1 MADIELKSME
11 RYYPEHLNA
20 GDTIGII
27 APSGPVD
34 RELVRRGVRF
44 LEEMGLRVKLGRNVF
59 SKKQYLAGDDQK
71 RAEDLMEMFADSEVK
86 AIISARGGY
95 GCLRIMKYID
105 FKIIKNNPKIFVG
118 YSDLTILL
126 NNFFKKTGLVT
137 FHGPMLRQITEQD
150 KLTVNIF
157 RQILFGEIKVL
168 TCKTPE
174 LKIVKRGKEK
184 GALIGGCLSVILST
198 LGTDYE
204 PLWDNSILFFEDV
217 DEPLYRIDRMLTQL
231 KLSGRLGKIRGLIVG
246 KIKGIKNEDL
256 ASLLK
261 EILADLVIPAVLNFP
276 AGHQLPNLTL
286 PVGAT
291 VHLNADVPS
300 VTVELYE

>member
-11 RYYPEHLNA
+11 RYYPEHLKE

-34 RELVRRGVRF
+34 RELVRRGIRF
-44 LEEMGLRVKLGRNVF
+44 LEEMGLRVKLGRHLF
-59 SKKQYLAGDDQK
+59 SKKQYLAGEDQE
-71 RAEDLMEMFADSEVK
+71 RAEDLMEMFADRNVK
-86 AIISARGGY
+86 GIISARGGY

-118 YSDLTILL
+118 YSDLTVLL

-150 KLTVNIF
+150 KLTVNVF
-157 RQILFGEIKVL
+157 KQILFGETKVL
-168 TCKTPE
+168 TYKTPE
-174 LKIVKRGKEK
+174 LKIVNRGEEK
-184 GALIGGCLSVILST
+184 GKLIGGCLSVILST

-204 PLWDNSILFFEDV
+204 PSWDNSIFFFEDV
-217 DEPLYRIDRMLTQL
+217 DEPLYRVDRMLTQL
-231 KLSGRLGKIRGLIVG
+231 KLSGRLGRIRGLIAG
-246 KIKGIKNEDL
+246 KIKGIKNDDL

-261 EILADLVIPAVLNFP
+261 EILEDISIPAVLNFP

-291 VHLNADVPS
+291 VHLNAEAPS